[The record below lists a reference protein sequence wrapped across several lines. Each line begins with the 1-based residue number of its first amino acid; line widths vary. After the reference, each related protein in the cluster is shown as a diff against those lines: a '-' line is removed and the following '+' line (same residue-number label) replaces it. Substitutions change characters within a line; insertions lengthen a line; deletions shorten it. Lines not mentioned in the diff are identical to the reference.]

1 MSAVPAARYLADF
14 GTDGATAGGHGG
26 SGEPA
31 RNRGT
36 GHAAKLEE
44 DLARGIEAGRAAAQA
59 EFDVKLEAQQRLF
72 AQQLAAERQ
81 AWATGAGE
89 TLANGLLAGLQ
100 ELEARIAETVARI
113 LKPFV
118 AAQLHRQAIAE
129 LQAGLDVLTS
139 ASPGASLHVSGPED
153 ILQVVREQLAGKTMA
168 VTYAPSEDC
177 DVRIVAGQA
186 MLETCLKDWLAKLE
200 EAVR

>member
-14 GTDGATAGGHGG
+14 GADGATAGEHGR

-31 RNRGT
+31 RNGT
-36 GHAAKLEE
+36 GLAAKLEE
-44 DLARGIEAGRAAAQA
+44 TLARGIETGRAAAQA
-59 EFDVKLEAQQRLF
+59 EFDVELEAQRSLF

-81 AWATGAGE
+81 AWATGTGE
-89 TLANGLLAGLQ
+89 KLATDLLAGLQ

-118 AAQLHRQAIAE
+118 GAQLHRQAVAE
-129 LQAGLDVLTS
+129 LQASLDVLVS
-139 ASPGASLHVSGPED
+139 ANPGTGLHISGPED

-168 VTYAPSEDC
+168 VTYAPSDDC

-186 MLETCLKDWLAKLE
+186 MLETRLKDWMAKLE